1 MSERLLLVDDEE
13 DIRRFLGMFLADLG
27 YEVHAAENGVQA
39 LELLESVNPSIVL
52 TDIKMPGMDGM
63 ELLKQVKARSPET
76 EVVMISGHGD
86 MDLAIG
92 CLQYEA
98 ADFVTKPINH
108 DILDAALKRIE
119 EKLAMRRQ
127 LKNYTQNLE
136 KLVQEKSRRVIELER
151 QLAAGEM
158 VETMCQ
164 AISGL
169 SEDFGDKAGYFNE
182 MPCFVAVHNHS
193 LTVVATNQLYKERLG
208 DMVGHHSWEVYA
220 GQALRGFDGPVWKT
234 FETGKGQR
242 SRETMICKNGRE
254 LAVMVHTSPIGVR
267 EGKVELVLELAVD
280 VSEIKRLQEELRV
293 TQQKYMDLFE
303 TTPCYIA
310 VRDRDYRIVANNTL
324 FKQDFG
330 EGVGKL
336 CHEIFRHRDS
346 PCPDC
351 PVDATFATGVPSSL
365 EAVVTCL
372 DGRTKNVLTFS
383 APIRNAGGDITEVMA
398 LSTDITQIREL
409 QDHLTSLGLMLG
421 SISHGVKGMLTA
433 LEGGVYRLESGIKR
447 NDIARITDAGD
458 TIKSLV
464 GRVRN
469 LVLNVLYYAK
479 SRDMA
484 GDLVD
489 VSHLAANVAQIIE
502 PKAARERIAFTC
514 AIPPDL
520 GRTALDTA
528 NLSAALVNIL
538 ENAIDACVADT
549 AKDSHAIRF
558 AVSADAERV
567 VFDIADNGMGMSQET
582 REKAFTLFFSS
593 KGLKGTGLG
602 LFIAHDVVKK
612 HGGRIDLTSQPGE
625 GTQFHLVLPR
635 RLEGET
641 EGDSVEAEEEGLRR
655 PGA

>member
-13 DIRRFLGMFLADLG
+13 DIRRFLGLFLSDLG
-27 YEVHAAENGVQA
+27 YEVHAAENGEKA
-39 LELLESVNPSIVL
+39 LEVFDTVQPSIVL
-52 TDIKMPGMDGM
+52 TDIKMPVMDGL
-63 ELLKQVKARSPET
+63 ELLKRIKARSPDT

-86 MDLAIG
+86 MDLAIS

-108 DILDAALKRIE
+108 DILDAALKRID
-119 EKLAMRRQ
+119 EKLAMRRE
-127 LKNYTQNLE
+127 LRRYTENLE
-136 KLVQEKSRRVIELER
+136 KLVHEKSSRVVELER
-151 QLAAGEM
+151 QLAAGQM

-169 SEDFGDKAGYFNE
+169 SADFGDGAGYFNE
-182 MPCFVAVHNHS
+182 MPCFVAVHNRS
-193 LTVVATNQLYKERLG
+193 LEVVATNQLYKERLG
-208 DMVGHHSWEVYA
+208 DMVGHHSWEVYV

-242 SRETMICKNGRE
+242 SRETMVCKNGNE
-254 LAVMVHTSPIGVR
+254 LPVMVHTSPIAATD
-267 EGKVELVLELAVD
+267 GKVELVLEIAVD

-303 TTPCYIA
+303 ATPCYIA
-310 VRDRDYRIVANNTL
+310 VRDRDYRVVANNTL
-324 FKQDFG
+324 YKTDFG
-330 EGVGKL
+330 EGVGQL
-336 CHEIFRHRDS
+336 CHQIFRHRDE

-351 PVDATFATGVPSSL
+351 PVDATFADGEPHSL

-372 DGRTKNVLTFS
+372 DGQAKNVLTYS
-383 APIRNAGGDITEVMA
+383 APIRNATGEVVEVMA

-447 NDIARITDAGD
+447 GDQGRIGDAAD
-458 TIKSLV
+458 TIKALV

-469 LVLNVLYYAK
+469 LMLNVLYYAK
-479 SRDMA
+479 SRDMV
-484 GDLVD
+484 GEPVE
-489 VSHLAANVAQIIE
+489 VSYLAKNVAQIVE
-502 PKAARERIAFTC
+502 PKAAREHIAFT
-514 AIPPDL
+514 ADIPENL
-520 GRTALDTA
+520 GEAALDTA

-549 AKDSHAIRF
+549 SKPSHAITF
-558 AVSADAERV
+558 SVMATDAAV
-567 VFDIADNGMGMSQET
+567 VFDITDNGMGMSQET

-612 HGGRIDLTSQPGE
+612 HRGTIELTSEPGV
-625 GTQFHLVLPR
+625 GTKFHIRLPWA
-635 RLEGET
+635 G
-641 EGDSVEAEEEGLRR
+641 
-655 PGA
+655 

>member
-13 DIRRFLGMFLADLG
+13 DIRRFLGLFLADLG
-27 YEVHAAENGVQA
+27 YEVHAAENGAKA
-39 LELLESVNPSIVL
+39 LEIFEEVQPAIVL
-52 TDIKMPGMDGM
+52 TDIKMPVMDGM
-63 ELLKQVKARSPET
+63 ELLKRIKARSPDT

-108 DILDAALKRIE
+108 DILDAALKRID
-119 EKLAMRRQ
+119 EKLALRRELRQ
-127 LKNYTQNLE
+127 YTQNLE
-136 KLVQEKSRRVIELER
+136 KLVHEKSIRVVELER
-151 QLAAGEM
+151 QLAAGQM

-164 AISGL
+164 AIQGL
-169 SEDFGDKAGYFNE
+169 SADFGDGAGYFNE
-182 MPCFVAVHNHS
+182 MPCFVAVHNRS
-193 LTVVATNQLYKERLG
+193 LEVVATNQLYKERLG
-208 DMVGHHSWEVYA
+208 DMVGHHSWEVYV

-242 SRETMICKNGRE
+242 CRETMICKNGRE
-254 LAVMVHTSPIGVR
+254 LPVMVHTSPIAATD
-267 EGKVELVLELAVD
+267 GKVELVLEMAVD
-280 VSEIKRLQEELRV
+280 VSEIKRLQEELRIS
-293 TQQKYMDLFE
+293 QQKYLDLFE
-303 TTPCYIA
+303 ATPCYIA

-324 FKQDFG
+324 FKEDFG
-330 EGVGKL
+330 EGEGRL
-336 CHEIFRHRDS
+336 CYEVFRHRAE

-351 PVDATFATGVPSSL
+351 PVDATFADGKRHVL

-372 DGRTKNVLTFS
+372 DGRAKNVLTFS
-383 APIRNAGGDITEVMA
+383 APLRNGEGEISEVMA

-421 SISHGVKGMLTA
+421 SISHGVKGMLTV
-433 LEGGVYRLESGIKR
+433 LEGGVYRLESGIKHCDQQR
-447 NDIARITDAGD
+447 TAAAAE

-464 GRVRN
+464 GRVRS

-484 GDLVD
+484 HELVD
-489 VSHLAANVAQIIE
+489 LSHFAKNVAQVVE
-502 PKAARERIAFTC
+502 PKAAREGIAFQ
-514 AIPPDL
+514 ADIPENL
-520 GRTALDTA
+520 GSIMVDTA

-538 ENAIDACVADT
+538 ENAIDACTADT
-549 AKDSHAIRF
+549 AKESHAITF
-558 AVSADAERV
+558 TTSLGNDAA
-567 VFDIADNGMGMSQET
+567 VFDITDNGMGMDQET

-612 HGGRIDLTSQPGE
+612 HQGAIELTSTPGA
-625 GTQFHLVLPR
+625 GTQFHITLPKAR
-635 RLEGET
+635 
-641 EGDSVEAEEEGLRR
+641 
-655 PGA
+655 

>member
-1 MSERLLLVDDEE
+1 MAMSERLLLVDDEE
-13 DIRRFLGMFLADLG
+13 DIRRFLGLFLADLG
-27 YEVHAAENGVQA
+27 YEVFSAENGAQA
-39 LELLESVNPSIVL
+39 LEMFDETKPSIVL
-52 TDIKMPGMDGM
+52 TDIKMPVMDGL
-63 ELLKQVKARSPET
+63 ELLKRIKARSPDT

-108 DILDAALKRIE
+108 DILDAALKRID
-119 EKLAMRRQ
+119 EKLALRRELRQ
-127 LKNYTQNLE
+127 YTQNLE
-136 KLVQEKSRRVIELER
+136 KLVREKSHRVVELER
-151 QLAAGEM
+151 QLTAGQM

-169 SEDFGDKAGYFNE
+169 SVDFGDGAGYFNE
-182 MPCFVAVHNHS
+182 MPCFVAVHNRS
-193 LTVVATNQLYKERLG
+193 LEVVATNQLYKERLG
-208 DMVGHHSWEVYA
+208 EMVGHHSWEVYV

-242 SRETMICKNGRE
+242 SRETMLCKNGNQ
-254 LAVMVHTSPIGVR
+254 LAVMVHTSPIGATD
-267 EGKVELVLELAVD
+267 GKVELVLEMAVD

-303 TTPCYIA
+303 ATPCYLA
-310 VRDRDYRIVANNTL
+310 VRDHDYRIVANNTL
-324 FKQDFG
+324 FKKDFG
-330 EGVGKL
+330 EGVGRN
-336 CHEIFRHRDS
+336 CYQVFRHRDE

-351 PVDATFATGVPSSL
+351 PVDITFVDGEPHTL
-365 EAVVTCL
+365 EAVVTGI
-372 DGRTKNVLTFS
+372 DGRPKNVLTFS
-383 APIRNAGGDITEVMA
+383 APIRNGDGHVTEVMA

-433 LEGGVYRLESGIKR
+433 LEGGVYRLESGLKR
-447 NDIARITDAGD
+447 NDQTRTADAAD

-484 GDLVD
+484 GEAVE
-489 VSHLAANVAQIIE
+489 VSHLARNVAQIVE
-502 PKAARERIAFTC
+502 PKAAREHIAFTTE
-514 AIPPDL
+514 IPENL
-520 GRTALDTA
+520 GTTTLDTA

-549 AKDSHAIRF
+549 VKEHHAISFR
-558 AVSADAERV
+558 ASATDASV
-567 VFDIADNGMGMSQET
+567 VFDIADDGMGMDQET

-602 LFIAHDVVKK
+602 LFIANDVVKK
-612 HGGRIDLTSQPGE
+612 HHGAIELTSEQGV
-625 GTQFHLVLPR
+625 GTQFHIVIPKQ
-635 RLEGET
+635 
-641 EGDSVEAEEEGLRR
+641 
-655 PGA
+655 

>member
-27 YEVHAAENGVQA
+27 YEVHAAENGAQA
-39 LELLESVNPSIVL
+39 LELFDAVEPAIVL

-63 ELLKQVKARSPET
+63 ELLKRIKARAPET

-119 EKLAMRRQ
+119 EKLALRRQ
-127 LKNYTQNLE
+127 LKQYTQNLE
-136 KLVQEKSRRVIELER
+136 KLVQEKSHRVVELER
-151 QLAAGEM
+151 QVAAGQM

-169 SEDFGDKAGYFNE
+169 SADFGDKAGYFNE
-182 MPCFVAVHNHS
+182 MPCFVAVHNRS
-193 LTVVATNQLYKERLG
+193 LEVVATNQLYKDRLG
-208 DMVGHHSWEVYA
+208 EMVGHHSWEVYV

-234 FETGKGQR
+234 FETGKGHR
-242 SRETMICKNGRE
+242 SRETMLCKNGRE
-254 LAVMVHTSPIGVR
+254 LPVMVHTSPISTID
-267 EGKVELVLELAVD
+267 GKTELVLEMAVD

-303 TTPCYIA
+303 ATPCDIV

-324 FKQDFG
+324 FKEDFG
-330 EGVGKL
+330 EGVGRL
-336 CHEIFRHRDS
+336 CYEIFRHRDG

-351 PVDATFATGVPSSL
+351 PVDATFEDGEPHTL

-383 APIRNAGGDITEVMA
+383 APIRNGNGDITEVMA
-398 LSTDITQIREL
+398 LSSDITRIREL

-447 NDIARITDAGD
+447 NDAVRIADAGD

-479 SRDMA
+479 ARDMA
-484 GDLVD
+484 GEPVD
-489 VSHLAANVAQIIE
+489 ITHLATNVAQIVE
-502 PKAARERIAFTC
+502 PKAARERIAFTWD
-514 AIPPDL
+514 IPLDL
-520 GRTALDTA
+520 GQVPLDTA

-549 AKDSHAIRF
+549 GKDAHAITF
-558 AVSADAERV
+558 KAATTDDAAI
-567 VFDIADNGMGMSQET
+567 FDITDNGMGMDQET

-612 HGGRIDLTSQPGE
+612 HGGTIELTSEAGL
-625 GTQFHLVLPR
+625 GTTFHVVLPR
-635 RLEGET
+635 R
-641 EGDSVEAEEEGLRR
+641 
-655 PGA
+655 

>member
-27 YEVHAAENGVQA
+27 YEVSAAENGAQA
-39 LELLESVNPSIVL
+39 LEIFEEVQPAIVL
-52 TDIKMPGMDGM
+52 TDIKMPVMDGM
-63 ELLKQVKARSPET
+63 ELLKRIKARSPDT

-108 DILDAALKRIE
+108 DILDAALKRID
-119 EKLAMRRQ
+119 EKLALRRELRQ
-127 LKNYTQNLE
+127 YTQNLE
-136 KLVQEKSRRVIELER
+136 KLVREKSSRVVELER
-151 QLAAGEM
+151 QLAAGQM
-158 VETMCQ
+158 VESMCQ

-169 SEDFGDKAGYFNE
+169 SADFGDGAAYFNE
-182 MPCFVAVHNHS
+182 MPCFVAVHNRA
-193 LTVVATNQLYKERLG
+193 LEVVATNQLYKERLG
-208 DMVGHHSWEVYA
+208 DMVGHHSWEVYV

-242 SRETMICKNGRE
+242 SRETMVCKNGRE
-254 LAVMVHTSPIGVR
+254 LPVMVHTTPIAATDGR
-267 EGKVELVLELAVD
+267 VELVLEMAVD

-303 TTPCYIA
+303 ATPCYLA
-310 VRDRDYRIVANNTL
+310 VRDRNYRIVANNTL
-324 FKQDFG
+324 FKEDFG
-330 EGVGKL
+330 EGVGRL
-336 CHEIFRHRDS
+336 CHEIFRHRDG

-351 PVDATFATGVPSSL
+351 PVDATFADGEPHTL

-372 DGRTKNVLTFS
+372 SGRAKNVLTFS
-383 APIRNAGGDITEVMA
+383 APIRTGDGAVTEVMA

-433 LEGGVYRLESGIKR
+433 LEGGVYRLESGLKR
-447 NDIARITDAGD
+447 GDQDRIADAAD
-458 TIKSLV
+458 TVKSLV

-484 GDLVD
+484 GDAVE
-489 VSHLAANVAQIIE
+489 VSHLARNVAQVVE
-502 PKAARERIAFTC
+502 PKAAREHIAFTYD
-514 AIPPDL
+514 IPENL
-520 GRTALDTA
+520 GTTVLDTA

-549 AKDSHAIRF
+549 AKTGHAITF
-558 AVSADAERV
+558 KAAVTAETL
-567 VFDIADNGMGMSQET
+567 VFDITDNGMGMDQET
-582 REKAFTLFFSS
+582 REKSLHPLLLLQGPQRHRPWPFHRQRRGEKTPRPYR
-593 KGLKGTGLG
+593 T
-602 LFIAHDVVKK
+602 DVGCGV
-612 HGGRIDLTSQPGE
+612 
-625 GTQFHLVLPR
+625 GTQFHIVIPR
-635 RLEGET
+635 
-641 EGDSVEAEEEGLRR
+641 S
-655 PGA
+655 

>member
-1 MSERLLLVDDEE
+1 MSERLLLVDDED

-27 YEVHAAENGVQA
+27 YEVQAAENGGQA
-39 LELLESVNPSIVL
+39 LELFEAFQPAIVL
-52 TDIKMPGMDGM
+52 TDIKMPGMDGL
-63 ELLKQVKARSPET
+63 ELLKRIKARSPET

-108 DILDAALKRIE
+108 DILDAALKRID
-119 EKLAMRRQ
+119 EKLALRRQ
-127 LKNYTQNLE
+127 LRQYTENLE
-136 KLVQEKSRRVIELER
+136 KLVQEKSHRVVELER

-169 SEDFGDKAGYFNE
+169 SADFGDKAGYFNE
-182 MPCFVAVHNHS
+182 MPCFVAVHNRS
-193 LTVVATNQLYKERLG
+193 LEVVATNQLYKERLG
-208 DMVGHHSWEVYA
+208 EMVGHHSWEVYV

-242 SRETMICKNGRE
+242 SRETMLCKNGRE
-254 LAVMVHTSPIGVR
+254 LPVMVHTSPLGQR
-267 EGKVELVLELAVD
+267 NGKVELVLELAVD

-303 TTPCYIA
+303 ATPCHIA
-310 VRDRDYRIVANNTL
+310 LRDRDYRIVANNTL
-324 FKQDFG
+324 FKEDFG
-330 EGVGKL
+330 EGVGQL
-336 CHEIFRHRDS
+336 CHKIFRHRDE

-351 PVDATFATGVPSSL
+351 PVDATFADGQPHSL

-372 DGRTKNVLTFS
+372 DGRAKNVLTYS
-383 APIRNAGGDITEVMA
+383 APIRNGKGEISEVMA

-447 NDIARITDAGD
+447 NDAARIADAGD
-458 TIKSLV
+458 SIKSLV

-469 LVLNVLYYAK
+469 LVLNILYYAK

-484 GDLVD
+484 GEPVD
-489 VSHLAANVAQIIE
+489 ISHLATNVAQIVE
-502 PKAARERIAFTC
+502 PKAARERIAF
-514 AIPPDL
+514 AWEVPPGL
-520 GRTALDTA
+520 GEAPLDTA

-549 AKDSHAIRF
+549 AKESHAITF
-558 AVSADAERV
+558 TAAATDEAVI
-567 VFDIADNGMGMSQET
+567 FDISDNGMGMSQET

-612 HGGRIDLTSQPGE
+612 HGGVIDLRSEPGV
-625 GTQFHLVLPR
+625 GTQFHIVIPR
-635 RLEGET
+635 KG
-641 EGDSVEAEEEGLRR
+641 VEAM
-655 PGA
+655 AAATAS

>member
-27 YEVHAAENGVQA
+27 YEVHAAENGAQA
-39 LELLESVNPSIVL
+39 LELFEAVAPAIVL

-63 ELLKQVKARSPET
+63 ELLKRIKARSPET

-108 DILDAALKRIE
+108 DILDATLKRID
-119 EKLAMRRQ
+119 EKLALRRE
-127 LKNYTQNLE
+127 LKQYTQNLE

-151 QLAAGEM
+151 QVAAGEM

-169 SEDFGDKAGYFNE
+169 SADFGDKAGYFNE
-182 MPCFVAVHNHS
+182 MPCFVAVHNRS
-193 LTVVATNQLYKERLG
+193 LEVVATNQLYKERLG
-208 DMVGHHSWEVYA
+208 DMVGHHSWEAYV

-234 FETGKGQR
+234 FETGKGHR
-242 SRETMICKNGRE
+242 SRETMLCKNGRE
-254 LAVMVHTSPIGVR
+254 LPVMVHTSPIGQR

-303 TTPCYIA
+303 ATPCYLA
-310 VRDRDYRIVANNTL
+310 VRGRDYRIVANNTL
-324 FKQDFG
+324 FTEDFG

-336 CHEIFRHRDS
+336 CYEVFRHRDS

-351 PVDATFATGVPSSL
+351 PVDATFADGQPHSL

-383 APIRNAGGDITEVMA
+383 APIRNGDGAVTEVMA

-447 NDIARITDAGD
+447 NDAARVADAGD

-484 GDLVD
+484 DEPVD
-489 VSHLAANVAQIIE
+489 VSHLATNVAQIVE
-502 PKAARERIAFTC
+502 PKAARERIAFTWD
-514 AIPPDL
+514 IPPDL
-520 GRTALDTA
+520 GQMPLDTA

-538 ENAIDACVADT
+538 ENAIDACAADT
-549 AKDSHAIRF
+549 GKDAHAISF
-558 AVSADAERV
+558 KVAATGEAV
-567 VFDIADNGMGMSQET
+567 VFDIADNGMGMDQET

-602 LFIAHDVVKK
+602 LFIACDVVKK
-612 HGGRIDLTSQPGE
+612 HGGAIELTSEPGV
-625 GTQFHLVLPR
+625 GTRFHIVIPR
-635 RLEGET
+635 QGVTAAASE
-641 EGDSVEAEEEGLRR
+641 
-655 PGA
+655 